1 MSARS
6 KLLIGISVLTLLTVA
21 GSVAAYQ
28 TFGGMGMLV
37 VDVHEKTP
45 GGDRVHVE
53 MPAVLIP
60 MTMMCIPDFAHI
72 DCDIDDDEARY
83 VGPIMRAISS
93 ELRKM
98 PDAEIVYV
106 ETSEE
111 IVTVIKRGDNIIV
124 DVDTP
129 QETVHITMPV
139 KALESVSKKM
149 DKLIRNST

>member
-1 MSARS
+1 MSARN
-6 KLLIGISVLTLLTVA
+6 KLLIGIAALTVLTVA

-28 TFGGMGMLV
+28 TFGGMGMMV
-37 VDVHEKTP
+37 VDVQEKLP

-72 DCDIDDDEARY
+72 ECDVDDDEARY

-98 PDAEIVYV
+98 PDAEIIHV
-106 ETSEE
+106 ETSDE
-111 IVTVIKRGDNIIV
+111 TVSVVKDGQNLIV

-129 QETVHITMPV
+129 QETVHITLPIRAM
-139 KALESVSKKM
+139 ESVSKKV
-149 DKLIRNST
+149 DRIIRNST